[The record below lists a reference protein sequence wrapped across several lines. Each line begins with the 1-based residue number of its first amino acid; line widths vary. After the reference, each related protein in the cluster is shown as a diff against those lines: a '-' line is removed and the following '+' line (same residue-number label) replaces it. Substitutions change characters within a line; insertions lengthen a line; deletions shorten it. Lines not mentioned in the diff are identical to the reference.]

1 MRTWQVFCR
10 RFSWN
15 NRLRKPPLA
24 SPDATLNAPARPSAR
39 GGALHGECRPGLAA
53 IHRQQIPIRLIRG
66 TSAQAAGLE
75 SLSVVNPIP
84 PSEGSFAPTIVDL
97 LRQRAAYRPH
107 DRAFTFLVDGEN
119 EELNITYAELDR
131 KARAVGGWLTQQGMA
146 GKRVL
151 LLYPSG
157 LDFIAAFMGCLYGG
171 AIAVPAYPPR
181 KNRSVER
188 IEAIAADADASVA
201 LTTRD
206 VLDRFD
212 ALKASAPSLE
222 HLIWKVDSELE
233 PTWSERWD
241 RPDIDGE
248 TLAFLQYTSGS
259 TGTPKGVMLSHENL
273 LHNSLRIMQ
282 AFEITRSQSGVFWLP
297 SFHDMG
303 LIGGILVPLYGGKF
317 NVLMSPVAFLQ
328 KPLRWLQA
336 IAKYRA
342 TISGGPNFAY
352 ELCVRKTTPEQRAAL
367 DLSSWSLAF
376 NGAEPV
382 RAETMA
388 AFAEAFA
395 VSGFRREAF
404 YPCYGLAESTL
415 MVTGGMKFEQPVVR
429 NFDSLSVE
437 TGTIQVRPED
447 DTAARRLVGSGREL
461 DGQDVLI
468 VDPQSCE
475 PLPPGRVGE
484 IWVSGPSVAQG
495 YWNRSEE
502 TAATFGAMLS
512 LPAADSPGRMG
523 RWRPNPGPYMRTGD
537 LGFFD
542 NGELF
547 VTGRLKDL
555 IIIRGRNHYPQDLEH
570 AVEESSGLVRPG
582 SVAAFAVEIDD
593 RERVVIVAE
602 LERGKRDSAD
612 VQTAF
617 EMIRKRL
624 ATEHEVAAEAIVLV
638 RPNSIPKTSSGKI
651 QRHAC
656 RRQFL
661 DESLAVIEQ
670 HIGWLAASPEAADK
684 PTPEA
689 PRLARQ
695 RPIGDT
701 VVGHRPD
708 RELPAEVVQTV
719 FDHVRRIAKDRA
731 GSLTLDTNIVELGLD
746 SLERMEIVASLEETF
761 GARFPEQVLPTIETC
776 REVTEAILDHM
787 PMEGHKQA
795 KAARVVA
802 EITPDAY
809 KIEEFPEVRALE
821 QNFAMVRDAGLEN
834 PYFSIHE
841 GKTTDRTMIG
851 GRELISW
858 ASYNYL
864 GMSGDPSVTEAAKA
878 ALDRYGTSVSA
889 SRLVSGEKTIHQ
901 ELEREFAAFIGAED
915 AVTLVGGH
923 ATNETVIGHVVG
935 PGDLVLHDAFA
946 HNSLLQGAVLSGARR
961 RPFPHNDFEAAEG
974 MLAQLRSQYRRVL
987 VVVEGIYSMDG
998 DYADVPKFIGLAKR
1012 HKSLLMVDEAH
1023 SLGVMGETGRGI
1035 GEHYGVDPA
1044 DVDIW
1049 MATLSKAFGSCGG
1062 LIAGSSALIRW
1073 LKYTVPGFVYSIG
1086 LPPPAAGA
1094 ALGAL
1099 RLLKQEPERVA
1110 ALQANAKLFLQLA
1123 GEAGLNTGNSGGSG
1137 VVPVILGNSINSLKL
1152 SRALFE
1158 RGINVQP
1165 ILYPAVEEQAAR
1177 LRFFITAKHTPDQ
1190 IRRTVTALREE
1201 LAKID
1206 PVYAAHLRER
1216 NLPVSVA

>member
-1 MRTWQVFCR
+1 V
-10 RFSWN
+10 
-15 NRLRKPPLA
+15 
-24 SPDATLNAPARPSAR
+24 
-39 GGALHGECRPGLAA
+39 
-53 IHRQQIPIRLIRG
+53 IP
-66 TSAQAAGLE
+66 
-75 SLSVVNPIP
+75 NPTT
-84 PSEGSFAPTIVDL
+84 EASFAPTLVDL

-107 DRAFTFLVDGEN
+107 DRAFTFLVDGEH

-131 KARAVGGWLTQQGMA
+131 KARAVGAWLMDRGMT
-146 GKRVL
+146 GKRAL

-157 LDFIAAFMGCLYGG
+157 LDFITAFMGCLYGG

-188 IEAIAADADASVA
+188 IEAIAADADAAVA

-206 VLDRFD
+206 VLDRFEN
-212 ALKASAPSLE
+212 LGTTAPSLE
-222 HLIWKVDSELE
+222 HLTWQVDSELDL
-233 PTWSERWD
+233 TWGDRWD
-241 RPDIDGE
+241 RPDIDGD

-336 IAKYRA
+336 ISRYRA

-382 RAETMA
+382 RAETID
-388 AFAEAFA
+388 AFCEAFA

-415 MVTGGMKFEQPVVR
+415 MVTGGMKFEPPVIR
-429 NFDSLSVE
+429 SFDAVSIE
-437 TGTIQVRPED
+437 TGTVAPGRQDVA
-447 DTAARRLVGSGREL
+447 TARRLVGSGREL

-468 VDPQSCE
+468 VDPQTHE

-495 YWNRSEE
+495 YWNRPEATQE
-502 TAATFGAMLS
+502 TFGAMLAEPDPHA
-512 LPAADSPGRMG
+512 PAQVVA

-555 IIIRGRNHYPQDLEH
+555 IIVRGRNHYPQDLEYS
-570 AVEESSGLVRPG
+570 VEEASPLVRAG
-582 SVAAFAVEIDD
+582 SLAAFAVDHD
-593 RERVVIVAE
+593 GRERVVIVAE
-602 LERGKRDSAD
+602 LERGRHDRAEILAAMD
-612 VQTAF
+612 A
-617 EMIRKRL
+617 IRSRL
-624 ATEHEVAAEAIVLV
+624 AREHEVAVEAIVFV
-638 RPNSIPKTSSGKI
+638 RPNSVPKTSSGKI

-661 DESLAVIEQ
+661 DNTLEVVEQ
-670 HIGWLAASPEAADK
+670 HVSWLEPVAPPAPNPAL
-684 PTPEA
+684 

-695 RPIGDT
+695 RPLGEST
-701 VVGHRPD
+701 RAHRPD
-708 RELPAEVVQTV
+708 RELPQEIVQTV
-719 FDHVRRIAKDRA
+719 FEHVRRIAKERA
-731 GSLTLDTNIVELGLD
+731 GNLTLDTNIVELGLD
-746 SLERMEIVASLEETF
+746 SLERMEIVASLEEAF
-761 GARFPEQVLPTIETC
+761 GARFPEQVLPLIETC
-776 REVTEAILDHM
+776 REVTEAIIDHM
-787 PMEGHKQA
+787 PAESREKVQA
-795 KAARVVA
+795 TRTAV
-802 EITPDAY
+802 EIPRDAW

-821 QNFAMVRDAGLEN
+821 QNFAMVREAGLEN
-834 PYFSIHE
+834 PYFSVHE
-841 GKTTDRTMIG
+841 GLTSDRTTIA

-864 GMSGDPSVTEAAKA
+864 GMSGDPAVTAASKGA
-878 ALDRYGTSVSA
+878 IDRFGTSVSA
-889 SRLVSGEKTIHQ
+889 SRLVSGEKTIHG
-901 ELEREFAAFIGAED
+901 ELERAIANLVGAED
-915 AVTLVGGH
+915 AVTFVGGH

-946 HNSLLQGAVLSGARR
+946 HNSLLQGAILSGARR
-961 RPFPHNDFEAAEG
+961 RPFPHNDFAAAEAI
-974 MLAQLRSQYRRVL
+974 LAQVRGQYRRVL
-987 VVVEGIYSMDG
+987 VVIEGIYSMDG
-998 DYADVPKFIGLAKR
+998 DYADLPRFVGVAKR
-1012 HKSLLMVDEAH
+1012 HKALLMVDEAH
-1023 SLGVMGETGRGI
+1023 SIGVMGATGRGA
-1035 GEHYGVDPA
+1035 GEHFGVAPT
-1044 DVDIW
+1044 DVDLW
-1049 MATLSKAFGSCGG
+1049 MGTLSKAFGSCGG
-1062 LIAGSSALIRW
+1062 YIAGSAALVRW

-1086 LPPPAAGA
+1086 LPPAAAGA
-1094 ALGAL
+1094 ALGAIQLLQREPQRVSQL
-1099 RLLKQEPERVA
+1099 RE
-1110 ALQANAKLFLQLA
+1110 NARLFLQLA
-1123 GEAGLNTGNSGGSG
+1123 KEAGLDTGSSGGTAI
-1137 VVPVILGNSINSLKL
+1137 VPVIIGNSMNALRL
-1152 SRALFE
+1152 SRALFT

-1165 ILYPAVEEQAAR
+1165 ILYPAVEEKAAR
-1177 LRFFITAKHTPDQ
+1177 LRFFITSRHTPDQ
-1190 IRRTVTALREE
+1190 IRRTIQAMQEE

-1206 PVYAAHLRER
+1206 PGYARRAG
-1216 NLPVSVA
+1216 

>member
-1 MRTWQVFCR
+1 MIP
-10 RFSWN
+10 N
-15 NRLRKPPLA
+15 PA
-24 SPDATLNAPARPSAR
+24 SEA
-39 GGALHGECRPGLAA
+39 
-53 IHRQQIPIRLIRG
+53 
-66 TSAQAAGLE
+66 
-75 SLSVVNPIP
+75 
-84 PSEGSFAPTIVDL
+84 SFAPTIVDL

-131 KARAVGGWLTQQGMA
+131 KARTVGGWLMDRGMV

-188 IEAIAADADASVA
+188 IEAIAADADAAVA

-212 ALKASAPSLE
+212 GLKAAAPSLE

-233 PTWSERWD
+233 PAWADRWE
-241 RPDIDGE
+241 RPDIDGD

-382 RAETMA
+382 RAETID
-388 AFAEAFA
+388 AFCEAFA

-415 MVTGGMKFEQPVVR
+415 MVTGGMKFEPPVLR
-429 NFDSLSVE
+429 AFDAASID
-437 TGTIQVRPED
+437 TGTALSRPA
-447 DTAARRLVGSGREL
+447 TAAGARRLVGSGREL

-468 VDPQSCE
+468 VDPQTCE
-475 PLPPGRVGE
+475 ALPPGRVGE

-495 YWNRSEE
+495 YWNRPEDS
-502 TAATFGAMLS
+502 TATFGAMLS
-512 LPAADSPGRMG
+512 QPEPAVPGQQVSK
-523 RWRPNPGPYMRTGD
+523 WRPNPGPYLRTGD

-555 IIIRGRNHYPQDLEH
+555 IIIRGRNHYPQDIEH
-570 AVEESSGLVRPG
+570 AVELASPLVRAG
-582 SVAAFAVEIDD
+582 SVAAFAVDVEG
-593 RERVVIVAE
+593 RERVVVTAE
-602 LERGKRDSAD
+602 LERGRREPAEIAA
-612 VQTAF
+612 AF
-617 EMIRKRL
+617 EVIRSRL
-624 ATEHEVAAEAIVLV
+624 ALDHEVAVEAIVLV

-656 RRQFL
+656 KRQFL
-661 DESLAVIEQ
+661 DGTLEVVEQ
-670 HIGWLAASPEAADK
+670 HVGWLAAAA
-684 PTPEA
+684 PAAAAAAA

-695 RPIGDT
+695 RP
-701 VVGHRPD
+701 VGETSRAHRPD
-708 RELPAEVVQTV
+708 RELPQEIVQTV
-719 FDHVRRIAKDRA
+719 FEHVRQIAKERA
-731 GSLTLDTNIVELGLD
+731 GSLSLDTNIVELGLD
-746 SLERMEIVASLEETF
+746 SLERMEIVASLEEAF
-761 GARFPEQVLPTIETC
+761 GGRFPEQVLPQIETC
-776 REVTEAILDHM
+776 REVTEAIIDHM
-787 PMEGHKQA
+787 PLEGRTKVQA
-795 KAARVVA
+795 TAAAA
-802 EITPDAY
+802 EIPVDAY
-809 KIEEFPEVRALE
+809 RIAEFPEVRALE

-834 PYFSIHE
+834 PYFSVHE
-841 GKTTDRTMIG
+841 GLTNDRTRIG
-851 GRELISW
+851 GREMVSW
-858 ASYNYL
+858 ATYNYL
-864 GMSGDPSVTEAAKA
+864 GMSGEPEVAAAAKA
-878 ALDRYGTSVSA
+878 AIDQFGTSVSA

-901 ELEREFAAFIGAED
+901 ELEREIARFVGAED
-915 AVTLVGGH
+915 AITFVGGH

-935 PGDLVLHDAFA
+935 PGDLVLHDALA

-961 RPFPHNDFEAAEG
+961 RPFPHNDFRAADDL
-974 MLAQLRSQYRRVL
+974 LAQMRGQYRRVL
-987 VVVEGIYSMDG
+987 IVIEGIYSMDG
-998 DYADVPKFIGLAKR
+998 DFADLPKFVELAKR
-1012 HKSLLMVDEAH
+1012 HKALLMVDEAH
-1023 SLGVMGETGRGI
+1023 SIGVMGRRGRGI
-1035 GEHYGVDPA
+1035 GEHFGVNPA
-1044 DVDIW
+1044 DVDLW
-1049 MATLSKAFGSCGG
+1049 MGTLSKALGSCGG
-1062 LIAGSSALIRW
+1062 YIAGSRSLVRW
-1073 LKYTVPGFVYSIG
+1073 LKYTVPGFVYSVG
-1086 LPPPAAGA
+1086 LPPAAAGA
-1094 ALGAL
+1094 SLGAL
-1099 RLLKQEPERVA
+1099 RLLEREPQRVEQ
-1110 ALQANAKLFLQLA
+1110 LHANARLFLQLA
-1123 GEAGLNTGNSGGSG
+1123 RDAGLDTGPSGGSAI
-1137 VVPVILGNSINSLKL
+1137 VPIILGNSINSLRL
-1152 SRALFE
+1152 SRALFA

-1165 ILYPAVEEQAAR
+1165 ILYPAVEERAAR
-1177 LRFFITAKHTPDQ
+1177 LRFFITSRHTPDQ
-1190 IRRTVTALREE
+1190 IRKTVAAMQDE

-1206 PVYAAHLRER
+1206 PGYARRSA
-1216 NLPVSVA
+1216 

>member
-1 MRTWQVFCR
+1 M
-10 RFSWN
+10 
-15 NRLRKPPLA
+15 
-24 SPDATLNAPARPSAR
+24 
-39 GGALHGECRPGLAA
+39 
-53 IHRQQIPIRLIRG
+53 IP
-66 TSAQAAGLE
+66 
-75 SLSVVNPIP
+75 NPTT
-84 PSEGSFAPTIVDL
+84 EASFAPTLVDL

-107 DRAFTFLVDGEN
+107 DRAFTFLVDGEH

-131 KARAVGGWLTQQGMA
+131 KARAVGAWLMDRGMT
-146 GKRVL
+146 GKRAL

-188 IEAIAADADASVA
+188 IEAIAADAAASVA

-206 VLDRFD
+206 VLDRFEN
-212 ALKASAPSLE
+212 LGTTAPSLE
-222 HLIWKVDSELE
+222 HLTWQVDAELDL
-233 PTWSERWD
+233 TWGDRWE
-241 RPDIDGE
+241 RPDIDGD

-336 IAKYRA
+336 ISRYRA

-382 RAETMA
+382 RAETID
-388 AFAEAFA
+388 AFCDAFA

-415 MVTGGMKFEQPVVR
+415 MVTGGMKFEPPVIR
-429 NFDSLSVE
+429 SFDAVSIE
-437 TGTIQVRPED
+437 TGTVAPIRQD
-447 DTAARRLVGSGREL
+447 AANARRLVGSGREL

-468 VDPQSCE
+468 VDPQTHE
-475 PLPPGRVGE
+475 PLQPGRVGE

-495 YWNRSEE
+495 YWNRAEATQE
-502 TAATFGAMLS
+502 TFGAMLAEPDPHA
-512 LPAADSPGRMG
+512 PAQVVA

-555 IIIRGRNHYPQDLEH
+555 IIVRGRNHYPQDLEYS
-570 AVEESSGLVRPG
+570 VEEASPLVRAG
-582 SVAAFAVEIDD
+582 SLAAFAVDHD
-593 RERVVIVAE
+593 GRERVVIVAE
-602 LERGKRDSAD
+602 LERGRRDRAEILAAMD
-612 VQTAF
+612 A
-617 EMIRKRL
+617 IRSRL
-624 ATEHEVAAEAIVLV
+624 AREHEVAAEAIVFV
-638 RPNSIPKTSSGKI
+638 RPNSVPKTSSGKI

-661 DESLAVIEQ
+661 DHTLEVVEQ
-670 HIGWLAASPEAADK
+670 HVSWLEPAPPAAPSPAL
-684 PTPEA
+684 

-695 RPIGDT
+695 RPLGEST
-701 VVGHRPD
+701 RAHRPD
-708 RELPAEVVQTV
+708 RELPQEIVQTV
-719 FDHVRRIAKDRA
+719 FEHVRRIAKERA
-731 GSLTLDTNIVELGLD
+731 GNLTLDTNIVELGLD
-746 SLERMEIVASLEETF
+746 SLERMEIVASLEEAF
-761 GARFPEQVLPTIETC
+761 GARFPEQVLPLIETC
-776 REVTEAILDHM
+776 REVTEAIIDHM
-787 PMEGHKQA
+787 PVESREKVQ
-795 KAARVVA
+795 AARPA
-802 EITPDAY
+802 MEIPRDAW

-834 PYFSIHE
+834 PYFSVHE
-841 GKTTDRTMIG
+841 GLTSDRTTIA

-864 GMSGDPSVTEAAKA
+864 GMSGDPAVTAAAKGA
-878 ALDRYGTSVSA
+878 IDRFGTSVSA
-889 SRLVSGEKTIHQ
+889 SRLVSGEKTIHG
-901 ELEREFAAFIGAED
+901 ELERAIAGLVGADD
-915 AVTLVGGH
+915 AVTFVGGH

-946 HNSLLQGAVLSGARR
+946 HNSLLQGAILSGARR
-961 RPFPHNDFEAAEG
+961 RPFPHNDFAAAEAI
-974 MLAQLRSQYRRVL
+974 LAQVRGQYRRVL
-987 VVVEGIYSMDG
+987 IVIEGIYSMDG
-998 DYADVPKFIGLAKR
+998 DYAEVPRFVDLAKR
-1012 HKSLLMVDEAH
+1012 HKALLMVDEAH
-1023 SLGVMGETGRGI
+1023 SIGVMGATGRGA
-1035 GEHYGVDPA
+1035 GEHFGVAPT
-1044 DVDIW
+1044 DVDLW
-1049 MATLSKAFGSCGG
+1049 MGTLSKAFGSCGG
-1062 LIAGSSALIRW
+1062 YIAGSAALVRW

-1086 LPPPAAGA
+1086 LPPAAAGA
-1094 ALGAL
+1094 ALGAIQLLQREPQRVSQL
-1099 RLLKQEPERVA
+1099 RE
-1110 ALQANAKLFLQLA
+1110 NARLFLHLA
-1123 GEAGLNTGNSGGSG
+1123 KEAGLDTGTSGGTAI
-1137 VVPVILGNSINSLKL
+1137 VPVIIGNSMNALRL
-1152 SRALFE
+1152 SRALFA

-1165 ILYPAVEEQAAR
+1165 ILYPAVEEKAAR
-1177 LRFFITAKHTPDQ
+1177 LRFFITSRHTPDQ
-1190 IRRTVTALREE
+1190 IRRTIAAMQEE

-1206 PVYAAHLRER
+1206 PGYARRAG
-1216 NLPVSVA
+1216 

>member
-1 MRTWQVFCR
+1 VET
-10 RFSWN
+10 
-15 NRLRKPPLA
+15 LRA
-24 SPDATLNAPARPSAR
+24 
-39 GGALHGECRPGLAA
+39 
-53 IHRQQIPIRLIRG
+53 
-66 TSAQAAGLE
+66 
-75 SLSVVNPIP
+75 VNPNP
-84 PSEGSFAPTIVDL
+84 TTEASFAPTIVDL

-119 EELNITYAELDR
+119 EELSITYGELDR
-131 KARAVGGWLTQQGMA
+131 KARAVGGWLLDRGMV

-157 LDFIAAFMGCLYGG
+157 LDFIAAFLGCLYGG

-188 IEAIAADADASVA
+188 IEAIASDATASVA

-206 VLDRFD
+206 VLDRFE

-222 HLIWKVDSELE
+222 NLTWGVDSELD
-233 PTWSERWD
+233 PDWADRWER
-241 RPDIDGE
+241 PEIDGE

-336 IAKYRA
+336 ISKYRA

-382 RAETMA
+382 RAETID
-388 AFAEAFA
+388 AFAQAFA

-415 MVTGGMKFEQPVVR
+415 MVTGGMKYEPPVIR
-429 NFDSLSVE
+429 SFDAVSID
-437 TGTIQVRPED
+437 TGAAAARSPED
-447 DTAARRLVGSGREL
+447 PAARRMVGSGREL
-461 DGQDVLI
+461 DGQDVMI
-468 VDPQSCE
+468 VDPQTCE
-475 PLPPGRVGE
+475 PLPPGRIGE

-502 TAATFGAMLS
+502 TEATFNALLS
-512 LPAADSPGRMG
+512 LPDAGRQG
-523 RWRPNPGPYMRTGD
+523 VAKWQPNPGPYMRTGD

-555 IIIRGRNHYPQDLEH
+555 IIIRGRNHYPQDIEH
-570 AVEESSGLVRPG
+570 AVEEASSLVRPG
-582 SVAAFAVEIDD
+582 SIAAFAVDVED
-593 RERVVIVAE
+593 RERVVVVAE
-602 LERGKRDSAD
+602 LERGRRDPAEIAA
-612 VQTAF
+612 AF
-617 EMIRKRL
+617 EAIRKRL
-624 ATEHEVAAEAIVLV
+624 AVEHELSAEAIVLV
-638 RPNSIPKTSSGKI
+638 RPNSVPKTSSGKI

-656 RRQFL
+656 KRQFL
-661 DESLAVIEQ
+661 EGSLEVVEQ
-670 HIGWLAASPEAADK
+670 HVAWIAAAA
-684 PTPEA
+684 PATAGGET
-689 PRLARQ
+689 PRLARH
-695 RPIGDT
+695 RPLGESARA
-701 VVGHRPD
+701 HRPD
-708 RELPAEVVQTV
+708 RELPQEIVQTV
-719 FDHVRRIAKDRA
+719 FDHVRRIAKERA
-731 GSLTLDTNIVELGLD
+731 GSLSLDTNIVELGLD
-746 SLERMEIVASLEETF
+746 SLERMEIVAGLEEAF

-776 REVTEAILDHM
+776 REVTEAIIDHM
-787 PMEGHKQA
+787 PQA
-795 KAARVVA
+795 DARQAQAARAVA

-809 KIEEFPEVRALE
+809 TIAEFPEVRALE

-841 GKTTDRTMIG
+841 GLTNATTTIG

-864 GMSGDPSVTEAAKA
+864 GMSGDAVVVAAAKA
-878 ALDRYGTSVSA
+878 AIDRFGTSVSA
-889 SRLVSGEKTIHQ
+889 SRLVSGEKTIHGD
-901 ELEREFAAFIGAED
+901 LERAIAGLVGTED
-915 AVTLVGGH
+915 AITFVGGH

-946 HNSLLQGAVLSGARR
+946 HNSLLQGAILSGARR
-961 RPFPHNDFEAAEG
+961 RPFPHNDFTAAEKI
-974 MLAQLRSQYRRVL
+974 LADLRSQYRRVL
-987 VVVEGIYSMDG
+987 VVIEGIYSMDG
-998 DYADVPKFIGLAKR
+998 DYADLPQFIGLAKR
-1012 HKSLLMVDEAH
+1012 HKALLMVDEAH
-1023 SLGVMGETGRGI
+1023 SIGVMGQRGRGI
-1035 GEHYGVDPA
+1035 GEHFGTDPA
-1044 DVDIW
+1044 DVDLW
-1049 MATLSKAFGSCGG
+1049 MGTLSKAFGSCGG
-1062 LIAGSSALIRW
+1062 YIAGSTTLIRW

-1086 LPPPAAGA
+1086 LPPAAAGA
-1094 ALGAL
+1094 ALGAID
-1099 RLLKQEPERVA
+1099 LLHREPERVA
-1110 ALQANAKLFLQLA
+1110 RLQENARLFLELA
-1123 GEAGLNTGNSGGSG
+1123 AEAGLNTGASGGSG
-1137 VVPVILGNSINSLKL
+1137 VVPVILGHSINALKL
-1152 SRALFE
+1152 SRSLFH

-1177 LRFFITAKHTPDQ
+1177 LRFFITASHTPDQ
-1190 IRRTVTALREE
+1190 IHRTVQAMREE
-1201 LAKID
+1201 LAAID
-1206 PVYAAHLRER
+1206 PVYAGRLQDHK
-1216 NLPVSVA
+1216 LPVSVA

>member
-1 MRTWQVFCR
+1 MIP
-10 RFSWN
+10 N
-15 NRLRKPPLA
+15 PA
-24 SPDATLNAPARPSAR
+24 SEA
-39 GGALHGECRPGLAA
+39 
-53 IHRQQIPIRLIRG
+53 
-66 TSAQAAGLE
+66 
-75 SLSVVNPIP
+75 
-84 PSEGSFAPTIVDL
+84 SFAPTIVDL

-131 KARAVGGWLTQQGMA
+131 KARAVGGWLMDRGMM

-188 IEAIAADADASVA
+188 IEAIAGDADAAVA

-212 ALKASAPSLE
+212 GLKASAPSLE

-233 PTWSERWD
+233 PAWADRWE
-241 RPDIDGE
+241 RPDIDGD

-382 RAETMA
+382 RAETID
-388 AFAEAFA
+388 AFCEAFA

-415 MVTGGMKFEQPVVR
+415 MVTGGMKFEPPVIR
-429 NFDSLSVE
+429 AFDAASID
-437 TGTIQVRPED
+437 TGTALSRPA
-447 DTAARRLVGSGREL
+447 TAAGARRLVGSGREL

-468 VDPQSCE
+468 VDPQTCE
-475 PLPPGRVGE
+475 ALPPGRVGE

-495 YWNRSEE
+495 YWNRPEDSQ
-502 TAATFGAMLS
+502 ATFGAMLCQPE
-512 LPAADSPGRMG
+512 PAVSGQVVSK
-523 RWRPNPGPYMRTGD
+523 WRPNPGPYMRTGD

-555 IIIRGRNHYPQDLEH
+555 IIIRGRNHYPQDIEH
-570 AVEESSGLVRPG
+570 AVEQASPLVRAG
-582 SVAAFAVEIDD
+582 SVAAFAVDVD
-593 RERVVIVAE
+593 GRERVVVTAE
-602 LERGKRDSAD
+602 LERGRREPAEIAE
-612 VQTAF
+612 AF
-617 EMIRKRL
+617 DAIRSRL
-624 ATEHEVAAEAIVLV
+624 ALDHEVAVEGIVLV

-656 RRQFL
+656 KRQFL
-661 DESLAVIEQ
+661 DGSLEVVEQ
-670 HIGWLAASPEAADK
+670 HIGWLAAAA
-684 PTPEA
+684 PPAGSTT

-695 RPIGDT
+695 RP
-701 VVGHRPD
+701 VGEASRAHRPD
-708 RELPAEVVQTV
+708 RELPQEIVQTV
-719 FDHVRRIAKDRA
+719 FDHVRRIAKERA
-731 GSLTLDTNIVELGLD
+731 GDLTLDTNIVELGLD
-746 SLERMEIVASLEETF
+746 SLERMEIVASLEEAF
-761 GARFPEQVLPTIETC
+761 GGRFPEQVLPQIETC
-776 REVTEAILDHM
+776 REVTEAIIDHM
-787 PMEGHKQA
+787 PLEGRVKVQA
-795 KAARVVA
+795 AASSS
-802 EITPDAY
+802 EIPADAY
-809 KIEEFPEVRALE
+809 RIAEFPEVRALE

-834 PYFSIHE
+834 PYFSVHE
-841 GKTTDRTMIG
+841 GLTNDRTRIG
-851 GRELISW
+851 GREMVSW
-858 ASYNYL
+858 ATYNYL
-864 GMSGDPSVTEAAKA
+864 GMSGEPDVATAAKA
-878 ALDRYGTSVSA
+878 AIDQFGTSVSA

-901 ELEREFAAFIGAED
+901 ELEREIARFVGAED
-915 AVTLVGGH
+915 AITFVGGH

-935 PGDLVLHDAFA
+935 PGDLVLHDALA

-961 RPFPHNDFEAAEG
+961 RPFPHNDFKAADDLLSQMRG
-974 MLAQLRSQYRRVL
+974 QYRRVL
-987 VVVEGIYSMDG
+987 IVIEGIYSMDG
-998 DYADVPKFIGLAKR
+998 DFADLPKFVELAKR
-1012 HKSLLMVDEAH
+1012 HKALLMVDEAH
-1023 SLGVMGETGRGI
+1023 SIGVMGRRGRGI
-1035 GEHYGVDPA
+1035 GEHFGVNPA
-1044 DVDIW
+1044 DVDLW
-1049 MATLSKAFGSCGG
+1049 MGTLSKALGSCGG
-1062 LIAGSSALIRW
+1062 YIAGSKSLVRW
-1073 LKYTVPGFVYSIG
+1073 LKYTVPGFVYSVG
-1086 LPPPAAGA
+1086 LPPAAAGA

-1099 RLLKQEPERVA
+1099 RLLDREPDRVEK
-1110 ALQANAKLFLQLA
+1110 LHANARLFLQLA
-1123 GEAGLNTGNSGGSG
+1123 REAGLDTGPSGGSAI
-1137 VVPVILGNSINSLKL
+1137 VPIILGNSINSLRL
-1152 SRALFE
+1152 SRALFA

-1165 ILYPAVEEQAAR
+1165 ILYPAVEERAAR
-1177 LRFFITAKHTPDQ
+1177 LRFFITSRHTPDQ
-1190 IRRTVTALREE
+1190 IRRTVSAMQDE

-1206 PVYAAHLRER
+1206 PGYARRSA
-1216 NLPVSVA
+1216 

>member
-1 MRTWQVFCR
+1 MIP
-10 RFSWN
+10 N
-15 NRLRKPPLA
+15 PA
-24 SPDATLNAPARPSAR
+24 SEA
-39 GGALHGECRPGLAA
+39 
-53 IHRQQIPIRLIRG
+53 
-66 TSAQAAGLE
+66 
-75 SLSVVNPIP
+75 
-84 PSEGSFAPTIVDL
+84 SFAPTIVDL

-131 KARAVGGWLTQQGMA
+131 KARTVGGWLMDRGMV

-188 IEAIAADADASVA
+188 IEAIAADADAAVA

-212 ALKASAPSLE
+212 GLKAAAPSLE

-233 PTWSERWD
+233 PAWADRWE
-241 RPDIDGE
+241 RPDIDGD

-382 RAETMA
+382 RAETID
-388 AFAEAFA
+388 AFCEAFA

-415 MVTGGMKFEQPVVR
+415 MVTGGMKFEPPVLR
-429 NFDSLSVE
+429 AFDAASID
-437 TGTIQVRPED
+437 TGTALARPA
-447 DTAARRLVGSGREL
+447 TAAGARRLVGSGREL

-468 VDPQSCE
+468 VDPQTCE
-475 PLPPGRVGE
+475 ALPPGRVGE

-495 YWNRSEE
+495 YWNRPEDS
-502 TAATFGAMLS
+502 TATFGAMLS
-512 LPAADSPGRMG
+512 QPEPAVSGQQVSK
-523 RWRPNPGPYMRTGD
+523 WRPNPGPYLRTGD

-555 IIIRGRNHYPQDLEH
+555 IIIRGRNHYPQDIEH
-570 AVEESSGLVRPG
+570 AVELASPLVRAG
-582 SVAAFAVEIDD
+582 SVAAFAVDVEG
-593 RERVVIVAE
+593 RERVVVTAE
-602 LERGKRDSAD
+602 LERGRREPAEIAA
-612 VQTAF
+612 AF
-617 EMIRKRL
+617 EAIRSRL
-624 ATEHEVAAEAIVLV
+624 ALDHEVAVEAIVLV

-656 RRQFL
+656 KRQFL
-661 DESLAVIEQ
+661 DGTLEVVEQ
-670 HIGWLAASPEAADK
+670 HVGWLAAVAPAAAAA
-684 PTPEA
+684 TA

-695 RPIGDT
+695 RP
-701 VVGHRPD
+701 VGETSRAHRPD
-708 RELPAEVVQTV
+708 RELPQEIVQTV
-719 FDHVRRIAKDRA
+719 FEHVRQIAKERA
-731 GSLTLDTNIVELGLD
+731 GNLTLDTNIVELGLD
-746 SLERMEIVASLEETF
+746 SLERMEIVASLEEAF
-761 GARFPEQVLPTIETC
+761 GGRFPEQVLPQIETC
-776 REVTEAILDHM
+776 REVTEAIIDHM
-787 PMEGHKQA
+787 PLEGRTKVQA
-795 KAARVVA
+795 TAAAV
-802 EITPDAY
+802 EIPVDAY
-809 KIEEFPEVRALE
+809 RIAEFPEVRALE

-834 PYFSIHE
+834 PYFSVHE
-841 GKTTDRTMIG
+841 GLTNDRTRIG
-851 GRELISW
+851 GREMVSW
-858 ASYNYL
+858 ATYNYL
-864 GMSGDPSVTEAAKA
+864 GMSGEPEVAAAAKA
-878 ALDRYGTSVSA
+878 AIDQFGTSVSA

-901 ELEREFAAFIGAED
+901 ELEREIARVVGAED
-915 AVTLVGGH
+915 AITFVGGH

-935 PGDLVLHDAFA
+935 PGDLVLHDALA

-961 RPFPHNDFEAAEG
+961 RPFPHNDFRAADDL
-974 MLAQLRSQYRRVL
+974 LAQMRGQYRRVL
-987 VVVEGIYSMDG
+987 IVIEGIYSMDG
-998 DYADVPKFIGLAKR
+998 DFADLPKFVELAKR
-1012 HKSLLMVDEAH
+1012 HKALLMVDEAH
-1023 SLGVMGETGRGI
+1023 SIGVMGRRGRGI
-1035 GEHYGVDPA
+1035 GEHFGVNPA
-1044 DVDIW
+1044 DVDLW
-1049 MATLSKAFGSCGG
+1049 MGTLSKALGSCGG
-1062 LIAGSSALIRW
+1062 YIAGSKSLVRW
-1073 LKYTVPGFVYSIG
+1073 LKYTVPGFVYSVG
-1086 LPPPAAGA
+1086 LPPAAAGA
-1094 ALGAL
+1094 SLGAL
-1099 RLLKQEPERVA
+1099 RLLEREPQRVEQ
-1110 ALQANAKLFLQLA
+1110 LHANARLFLQLA
-1123 GEAGLNTGNSGGSG
+1123 REAGLDTGPSGGSAI
-1137 VVPVILGNSINSLKL
+1137 VPIILGNSINSLRL
-1152 SRALFE
+1152 SRALFA

-1165 ILYPAVEEQAAR
+1165 ILYPAVEERAAR
-1177 LRFFITAKHTPDQ
+1177 LRFFITSRHTPDQ
-1190 IRRTVTALREE
+1190 IRKTVAAMQDE

-1206 PVYAAHLRER
+1206 PGYARRSA
-1216 NLPVSVA
+1216 

>member
-1 MRTWQVFCR
+1 MGRIW
-10 RFSWN
+10 
-15 NRLRKPPLA
+15 
-24 SPDATLNAPARPSAR
+24 
-39 GGALHGECRPGLAA
+39 CRPAEPAEFPDGPL
-53 IHRQQIPIRLIRG
+53 PYG
-66 TSAQAAGLE
+66 
-75 SLSVVNPIP
+75 SVLVNPV
-84 PSEGSFAPTIVDL
+84 PSTEASIAPTIVDL

-107 DRAFTFLVDGEN
+107 DRAFTFLVDGET

-131 KARAVGGWLTQQGMA
+131 KARAVGAWLASQGMA

-188 IEAIAADADASVA
+188 IEAIAADADAAVA

-212 ALKASAPSLE
+212 ALRASAPSLE

-233 PTWSERWD
+233 PTWADRWQ

-317 NVLMSPVAFLQ
+317 NVIMSPVAFLQ

-336 IAKYRA
+336 ISRYRA

-382 RAETMA
+382 RAETID
-388 AFAEAFA
+388 AFCEAFA

-415 MVTGGMKFEQPVVR
+415 MVTGGMKFEPPVIR
-429 NFDSLSVE
+429 SFDATSIE
-437 TGTIQVRPED
+437 TGT
-447 DTAARRLVGSGREL
+447 AAIAPDNAASGRRLVGSGREL
-461 DGQDVLI
+461 DGQDVHI
-468 VDPQSCE
+468 VDPQTCE
-475 PLPPGRVGE
+475 SLAPGRIGE

-502 TAATFGAMLS
+502 TTATFAAML
-512 LPAADSPGRMG
+512 AQADTQAGTGSVT
-523 RWRPNPGPYMRTGD
+523 RWRPNSGPYMRTGD

-555 IIIRGRNHYPQDLEH
+555 IIIRGRNHYPQDIEH
-570 AVEESSGLVRPG
+570 AVAEATPLVRAG
-582 SVAAFAVEIDD
+582 SIAAFAVEIEG
-593 RERVVIVAE
+593 RERVVVVAE
-602 LERGKRDSAD
+602 LERGRREPHEIAN
-612 VQTAF
+612 AF
-617 EMIRKRL
+617 EAIRKRL
-624 ATEHEVAAEAIVLV
+624 AMEQEVAVEAIVCV

-656 RRQFL
+656 KRQFL
-661 DESLAVIEQ
+661 DGSLDVVAQ
-670 HIGWLAASPEAADK
+670 HVGWLAAAEPATPAA
-684 PTPEA
+684 EA

-695 RPIGDT
+695 RP
-701 VVGHRPD
+701 VGEASRPHRPD
-708 RELPAEVVQTV
+708 RELPQEVVQTV

-731 GSLTLDTNIVELGLD
+731 GNLTLDTNIVELGLD
-746 SLERMEIVASLEETF
+746 SLERMEIVASLEEAF
-761 GARFPEQVLPTIETC
+761 GARFPEQVLPQIETC
-776 REVTEAILDHM
+776 REVAEAILDHM
-787 PMEGHKQA
+787 PADSRPEI

-802 EITPDAY
+802 EIPPDAY
-809 KIEEFPEVRALE
+809 RIEEFPEVRALE
-821 QNFAMVRDAGLEN
+821 QNFTMVRDAGLDD
-834 PYFSIHE
+834 PYFSVHE
-841 GKTTDRTMIG
+841 GLTNDRTTIG
-851 GRELISW
+851 GREMVSW

-864 GMSGDPSVTEAAKA
+864 GMSGDPQVTAAAKA
-878 ALDRYGTSVSA
+878 AVDKFGTSVSA

-901 ELEREFAAFIGAED
+901 ELEREIAKLVGTDD
-915 AVTLVGGH
+915 AVTFVGGH

-935 PGDLVLHDAFA
+935 PGDLVFHDALA
-946 HNSLLQGAVLSGARR
+946 HNSILQGAILSGARR
-961 RPFPHNDFEAAEG
+961 RPFPHNDFQAAEKL
-974 MLAQLRSQYRRVL
+974 LAQIRSQYRRVL
-987 VVVEGIYSMDG
+987 VVVEAIYSMDG
-998 DYADVPKFIGLAKR
+998 DFSNVPEFIGLAKR
-1012 HKSLLMVDEAH
+1012 HKALLMVDEAH
-1023 SLGVMGETGRGI
+1023 SIGVMGARGRGI
-1035 GEHYGVDPA
+1035 GEHFGVNPA
-1044 DVDIW
+1044 DVDLW
-1049 MATLSKAFGSCGG
+1049 MGTLSKAFGSCGG
-1062 LIAGSSALIRW
+1062 YIAGSKTLIRW

-1086 LPPPAAGA
+1086 LPPAAAGA

-1099 RLLKQEPERVA
+1099 RVLEREPQRVA
-1110 ALQANAKLFLQLA
+1110 QLQTNAQLFLELA
-1123 GEAGLNTGNSGGSG
+1123 AEAGLDTGNSGGSG
-1137 VVPVILGNSINSLKL
+1137 VVPVILGSSINGLRL
-1152 SRALFE
+1152 SRALFA

-1165 ILYPAVEEQAAR
+1165 ILYPAVEEKAAR
-1177 LRFFITAKHTPDQ
+1177 LRFFITSQHTADQ
-1190 IRRTVTALREE
+1190 IRRTVAAVAEE

-1206 PVYAAHLRER
+1206 PCYAEGPGR
-1216 NLPVSVA
+1216 NRKPVSVA

>member
-1 MRTWQVFCR
+1 MIP
-10 RFSWN
+10 N
-15 NRLRKPPLA
+15 PA
-24 SPDATLNAPARPSAR
+24 SEA
-39 GGALHGECRPGLAA
+39 
-53 IHRQQIPIRLIRG
+53 
-66 TSAQAAGLE
+66 
-75 SLSVVNPIP
+75 
-84 PSEGSFAPTIVDL
+84 SFAPTIVDL

-131 KARAVGGWLTQQGMA
+131 KARTVGGWLMDRGMV

-188 IEAIAADADASVA
+188 IEAIAADADAAVA

-212 ALKASAPSLE
+212 GLKAAAPSLE

-233 PTWSERWD
+233 PAWADRWE
-241 RPDIDGE
+241 RPDIDGD

-382 RAETMA
+382 RAETID
-388 AFAEAFA
+388 AFCEAFA

-415 MVTGGMKFEQPVVR
+415 MVTGGMKFEPPVLR
-429 NFDSLSVE
+429 AFDAASID
-437 TGTIQVRPED
+437 TGTALSRPA
-447 DTAARRLVGSGREL
+447 TAAGARRLVGSGREL

-468 VDPQSCE
+468 VDPQTCE
-475 PLPPGRVGE
+475 ALPPGRVGE

-495 YWNRSEE
+495 YWNRPEDS
-502 TAATFGAMLS
+502 TATFGAMLS
-512 LPAADSPGRMG
+512 QPEPAVPGQQVSK
-523 RWRPNPGPYMRTGD
+523 WRPNPGPYLRTGD

-555 IIIRGRNHYPQDLEH
+555 IIIRGRNHYPQDIEH
-570 AVEESSGLVRPG
+570 AVELASPLVRAG
-582 SVAAFAVEIDD
+582 SVAAFAVDVEG
-593 RERVVIVAE
+593 RERVVVTAE
-602 LERGKRDSAD
+602 LERGRREPAEIAA
-612 VQTAF
+612 AF
-617 EMIRKRL
+617 EVIRSRL
-624 ATEHEVAAEAIVLV
+624 ALDHEVAVEAIVLV

-656 RRQFL
+656 KRQFL
-661 DESLAVIEQ
+661 DGTLEVVEQ
-670 HIGWLAASPEAADK
+670 HVGWLAAAA
-684 PTPEA
+684 PAAAAAAA

-695 RPIGDT
+695 RP
-701 VVGHRPD
+701 VGETSRAHRPD
-708 RELPAEVVQTV
+708 RELPQEIVQTV
-719 FDHVRRIAKDRA
+719 FEHVRQIAKERA

-746 SLERMEIVASLEETF
+746 SLERMEIVASLEEAF
-761 GARFPEQVLPTIETC
+761 GGRFPEQVLPQIETC
-776 REVTEAILDHM
+776 REVTEAIIDHM
-787 PMEGHKQA
+787 PLEGRTKVQA
-795 KAARVVA
+795 TAAAV
-802 EITPDAY
+802 EIPVDAY
-809 KIEEFPEVRALE
+809 RIAEFPEVRALE

-834 PYFSIHE
+834 PYFSVHE
-841 GKTTDRTMIG
+841 GLTNDRTRIG
-851 GRELISW
+851 GREMVSW
-858 ASYNYL
+858 ATYNYL
-864 GMSGDPSVTEAAKA
+864 GMSGEPEVAAAAKA
-878 ALDRYGTSVSA
+878 AIDQFGTSVSA

-901 ELEREFAAFIGAED
+901 ELEREIARFVGAED
-915 AVTLVGGH
+915 AITFVGGH

-935 PGDLVLHDAFA
+935 PGDLVLHDALA

-961 RPFPHNDFEAAEG
+961 RPFPHNDFRAADDL
-974 MLAQLRSQYRRVL
+974 LAQMRGQYRRVL
-987 VVVEGIYSMDG
+987 IVIEGIYSMDG
-998 DYADVPKFIGLAKR
+998 DFADLPKFVELAKR
-1012 HKSLLMVDEAH
+1012 HKALLMVDEAH
-1023 SLGVMGETGRGI
+1023 SIGVMGRRGRGI
-1035 GEHYGVDPA
+1035 GEHFGVNPA
-1044 DVDIW
+1044 DVDLW
-1049 MATLSKAFGSCGG
+1049 MGTLSKALGSCGG
-1062 LIAGSSALIRW
+1062 YIAGSRSLVRW
-1073 LKYTVPGFVYSIG
+1073 LKYTVPGFVYSVG
-1086 LPPPAAGA
+1086 LPPAAAGA
-1094 ALGAL
+1094 SLGAL
-1099 RLLKQEPERVA
+1099 RLLEREPQRVEQ
-1110 ALQANAKLFLQLA
+1110 LHANARLFLQLA
-1123 GEAGLNTGNSGGSG
+1123 RDAGLDTGPSGGSAI
-1137 VVPVILGNSINSLKL
+1137 VPIILGNSINSLRL
-1152 SRALFE
+1152 SRALFA

-1165 ILYPAVEEQAAR
+1165 ILYPAVEERAAR
-1177 LRFFITAKHTPDQ
+1177 LRFFITSRHTPDQ
-1190 IRRTVTALREE
+1190 IRKTVAAMQDE

-1206 PVYAAHLRER
+1206 PGYARRSA
-1216 NLPVSVA
+1216 

>member
-1 MRTWQVFCR
+1 
-10 RFSWN
+10 
-15 NRLRKPPLA
+15 
-24 SPDATLNAPARPSAR
+24 
-39 GGALHGECRPGLAA
+39 
-53 IHRQQIPIRLIRG
+53 
-66 TSAQAAGLE
+66 
-75 SLSVVNPIP
+75 VNPPP
-84 PSEGSFAPTIVDL
+84 PSEASFAPTIVDL

-119 EELNITYAELDR
+119 DEINVTYSELDR
-131 KARAVGGWLTQQGMA
+131 KARAVGGWLTSEGMA

-188 IEAIAADADASVA
+188 IEAIAADANASVA

-212 ALKASAPSLE
+212 ALRTSAPSLE
-222 HLIWKVDSELE
+222 HLMWQVDSELD
-233 PTWSERWD
+233 PHWSDRWER
-241 RPDIDGE
+241 PPVDGE

-259 TGTPKGVMLSHENL
+259 TGMPKGVMLSHENL

-342 TISGGPNFAY
+342 SISGGPNFAY

-415 MVTGGMKFEQPVVR
+415 MVTGGMKFEPPVVR
-429 NFDSLSVE
+429 NFDPLSVD
-437 TGTIQVRPED
+437 TGTVQVRSAD
-447 DTAARRLVGSGREL
+447 DPAARRLVGSGREL

-468 VDPQSCE
+468 VDPQSRE
-475 PLPPGRVGE
+475 PLPPGGVGE
-484 IWVSGPSVAQG
+484 IWVSGPSVAKG
-495 YWNRSEE
+495 YWNRPDE
-502 TAATFGAMLS
+502 TAETFGAMLA
-512 LPAADSPGRMG
+512 LPSADAPSRMG

-570 AVEESSGLVRPG
+570 SVEGASSVVRPG

-602 LERGKRDSAD
+602 LERGKRDPAALRA
-612 VQTAF
+612 AF
-617 EMIRKRL
+617 ETIRKRL

-661 DESLAVIEQ
+661 EESLAVIEQ
-670 HIGWLAASPEAADK
+670 HIGWVESAAATSAADR

-695 RPIGDT
+695 RPLGDT
-701 VVGHRPD
+701 SSGHRPD

-731 GSLTLDTNIVELGLD
+731 GNLTLDTNIVELGLD

-787 PMEGHKQA
+787 PTEGRTQA
-795 KAARVVA
+795 RAARAVA
-802 EITPDAY
+802 EIMPDAY

-834 PYFSIHE
+834 PYFSVHE

-864 GMSGDPSVTEAAKA
+864 GMSGDPAVTAAAKE
-878 ALDRYGTSVSA
+878 ALDRFGTSVSA

-901 ELEREFAAFIGAED
+901 ELEQAFAEFVGTAD
-915 AVTLVGGH
+915 AVTMVGGH

-961 RPFPHNDFEAAEG
+961 RPFPHNDFEAAET

-987 VVVEGIYSMDG
+987 VVIEGIYSMDG
-998 DYADVPKFIGLAKR
+998 DYADLPKFIGLAKR

-1023 SLGVMGETGRGI
+1023 SLGVMGRTGRGI

-1062 LIAGSSALIRW
+1062 LIAGSATLIRW

-1099 RLLKQEPERVA
+1099 QLLKQEPERVA
-1110 ALQANAKLFLQLA
+1110 SLQANARLFLDLA
-1123 GEAGLNTGNSGGSG
+1123 AQAGLNTGQSGGSG

-1177 LRFFITAKHTPDQ
+1177 LRFFITAKHTPEQ
-1190 IRRTVTALREE
+1190 IRRTVAALREE
-1201 LAKID
+1201 LVKID

>member
-1 MRTWQVFCR
+1 MAVG
-10 RFSWN
+10 
-15 NRLRKPPLA
+15 P
-24 SPDATLNAPARPSAR
+24 
-39 GGALHGECRPGLAA
+39 
-53 IHRQQIPIRLIRG
+53 
-66 TSAQAAGLE
+66 E
-75 SLSVVNPIP
+75 SLLHVNPTP
-84 PSEGSFAPTIVDL
+84 LPEGSFAPTIVDL

-119 EELNITYAELDR
+119 EELNITYAELDQ
-131 KARAVGGWLTQQGMA
+131 KARTIGAWLMDQGMS

-188 IEAIAADADASVA
+188 IEAIAADANASVA

-206 VLDRFD
+206 VLDRFES
-212 ALKASAPSLE
+212 LKASAPSLE
-222 HLIWKVDSELE
+222 HLVWQVNDELDQS
-233 PTWSERWD
+233 WSNRWN
-241 RPDIDGE
+241 RPDIKGG

-352 ELCVRKTTPEQRAAL
+352 ELCVRKTTPEQRASL

-382 RAETMA
+382 RAETMK
-388 AFAEAFA
+388 AFSEAFA
-395 VSGFRREAF
+395 ISGFRNEAF

-415 MVTGGMKFEQPVVR
+415 MVTGGMKFEPPVIHR
-429 NFDSLSVE
+429 FDPLSVE
-437 TGTIQVRPED
+437 TGTVTLNENSSPD
-447 DTAARRLVGSGREL
+447 ARQFVGSGREL

-468 VDPQSCE
+468 VDPQTFE
-475 PLPPGRVGE
+475 PLPPDRVGE

-495 YWNRSEE
+495 YWNRDEE
-502 TAATFGAMLS
+502 TKSTFQAMLK
-512 LPAADSPGRMG
+512 LPANTAGHVG
-523 RWRPNPGPYMRTGD
+523 RWKPNPGPYMRTGD

-570 AVEESSGLVRPG
+570 CAEEASGLVRAG
-582 SVAAFAVEIDD
+582 CVAAFAVEIDG

-602 LERGKRDSAD
+602 LERGKRDKAD
-612 VQTAF
+612 VLAAF
-617 EMIRKRL
+617 DAIRKRL
-624 ATEHEVAAEAIVLV
+624 ATEHEVATEAIVLV

-656 RRQFL
+656 RRQFS

-670 HIGWLAASPEAADK
+670 YISWLDSTKETSSPE
-684 PTPEA
+684 T

-695 RPIGDT
+695 RPLGET
-701 VVGHRPD
+701 SRGHRPN
-708 RELPAEVVQTV
+708 RELPSEVTQTV
-719 FDHVRRIAKDRA
+719 FEHVRRIAKERA
-731 GSLTLDTNIVELGLD
+731 GNLTLDTNIVELGLD
-746 SLERMEIVASLEETF
+746 SLERMEIVSSLEEAF

-787 PMEGHKQA
+787 PLEGNKNSHS
-795 KAARVVA
+795 ARVVA
-802 EITPDAY
+802 EITPDSYDIAQ
-809 KIEEFPEVRALE
+809 FPEVRALQ
-821 QNFAMVRDAGLEN
+821 QNFAMVRNAGLQN
-834 PYFSIHE
+834 PYFSVHE
-841 GKTTDRTMIG
+841 GKTTDKTTID
-851 GRELISW
+851 GREFISW

-864 GMSGDPSVTEAAKA
+864 GMSGDPVVTAAAKD
-878 ALDRYGTSVSA
+878 ALDHYGTSVSA

-901 ELEREFAAFIGAED
+901 ELEGAFADFIGTED
-915 AVTLVGGH
+915 AVTMVGGH

-946 HNSLLQGAVLSGARR
+946 HNSLLQGAILSGARR
-961 RPFPHNDFEAAEG
+961 RPFPHNDYEAAES
-974 MLAQLRSQYRRVL
+974 MLAELRSQYRRVL
-987 VVVEGIYSMDG
+987 VVIEGIYSMDG
-998 DYADVPKFIGLAKR
+998 DFADLPQFIGLAKR

-1023 SLGVMGETGRGI
+1023 SLGVMGPTGRGI
-1035 GEHYGVDPA
+1035 GEHFGVNPK

-1062 LIAGSSALIRW
+1062 LIAGSSTLVEW

-1099 RLLKQEPERVA
+1099 RLLKNEPQRVTK
-1110 ALQANAKLFLQLA
+1110 LQKNAKRFIELA
-1123 GEAGLNTGNSGGSG
+1123 GKAGLNTGSSGGSG

-1165 ILYPAVEEQAAR
+1165 ILYPAVEEKAAR
-1177 LRFFITAKHTPDQ
+1177 LRFFITANHSTDQ
-1190 IRRTVTALREE
+1190 IEKTVTAVREE
-1201 LAKID
+1201 LVKID
-1206 PVYAAHLRER
+1206 PSYAAHLREKSP
-1216 NLPVSVA
+1216 PVSVA

>member
-1 MRTWQVFCR
+1 MIP
-10 RFSWN
+10 N
-15 NRLRKPPLA
+15 PA
-24 SPDATLNAPARPSAR
+24 SEA
-39 GGALHGECRPGLAA
+39 
-53 IHRQQIPIRLIRG
+53 
-66 TSAQAAGLE
+66 
-75 SLSVVNPIP
+75 
-84 PSEGSFAPTIVDL
+84 SFAPTIVDL
-97 LRQRAAYRPH
+97 LRQRSAYRPH

-131 KARAVGGWLTQQGMA
+131 KARAVGGWLIDRGMV

-188 IEAIAADADASVA
+188 IEAIAADADAAVA

-212 ALKASAPSLE
+212 GLKAAAPSLE

-233 PTWSERWD
+233 PAWADRWE
-241 RPDIDGE
+241 RPDIDGD

-382 RAETMA
+382 RAETID
-388 AFAEAFA
+388 AFCEAFA

-415 MVTGGMKFEQPVVR
+415 MVTGGMKFEPPVLR
-429 NFDSLSVE
+429 AFDAASID
-437 TGTIQVRPED
+437 TGTAMARPA
-447 DTAARRLVGSGREL
+447 TAAGARRLVGSGREL
-461 DGQDVLI
+461 DGQDVHI
-468 VDPQSCE
+468 VDPQTCE
-475 PLPPGRVGE
+475 ALPPGRVGE

-495 YWNRSEE
+495 YWNRPEDSN
-502 TAATFGAMLS
+502 ATFGAMLS
-512 LPAADSPGRMG
+512 QPEPAASGQTVSK
-523 RWRPNPGPYMRTGD
+523 WRPNPGPYLRTGD

-555 IIIRGRNHYPQDLEH
+555 IIIRGRNHYPQDIEH
-570 AVEESSGLVRPG
+570 AVEQASPLVRAG
-582 SVAAFAVEIDD
+582 SVAAFAVDVEG
-593 RERVVIVAE
+593 RERVVVTAE
-602 LERGKRDSAD
+602 LERGRREPAEIA
-612 VQTAF
+612 TAF
-617 EMIRKRL
+617 EAIRSCL
-624 ATEHEVAAEAIVLV
+624 AIDHEVAVEAIVLV

-656 RRQFL
+656 KRQFL
-661 DESLAVIEQ
+661 DGTLEVVEQ
-670 HIGWLAASPEAADK
+670 HVGWLASAAPAAAS
-684 PTPEA
+684 TA

-695 RPIGDT
+695 RP
-701 VVGHRPD
+701 VGEASRAHRPD
-708 RELPAEVVQTV
+708 RELPQEIVQTV
-719 FDHVRRIAKDRA
+719 FDHVRQIAKERA

-746 SLERMEIVASLEETF
+746 SLERMEIVASLEEAF
-761 GARFPEQVLPTIETC
+761 GGRFPEQVLPQIETC
-776 REVTEAILDHM
+776 REVTEAIIDHM
-787 PMEGHKQA
+787 PLEGRTKVQA
-795 KAARVVA
+795 TAAAV
-802 EITPDAY
+802 EIPGDAY
-809 KIEEFPEVRALE
+809 RIAEFPEVRALE

-834 PYFSIHE
+834 PYFSVHE
-841 GKTTDRTMIG
+841 GLTVDRTRIG
-851 GRELISW
+851 GREMVSW
-858 ASYNYL
+858 ATYNYL
-864 GMSGDPSVTEAAKA
+864 GMSGEPEVAAAAKA
-878 ALDRYGTSVSA
+878 AIDQFGTSVSA

-901 ELEREFAAFIGAED
+901 ELEREIARFVGAED
-915 AVTLVGGH
+915 AITFVGGH

-935 PGDLVLHDAFA
+935 PGDLVLHDALA

-961 RPFPHNDFEAAEG
+961 RPFPHNDFRAADDL
-974 MLAQLRSQYRRVL
+974 LAQMRGQYRRVL
-987 VVVEGIYSMDG
+987 IVIEGIYSMDG
-998 DYADVPKFIGLAKR
+998 DFADLPQFVELAKR
-1012 HKSLLMVDEAH
+1012 HKALLMVDEAH
-1023 SLGVMGETGRGI
+1023 SIGVMGRRGRGI
-1035 GEHYGVDPA
+1035 GEHFGVNPA
-1044 DVDIW
+1044 DVDLW
-1049 MATLSKAFGSCGG
+1049 MGTLSKALGSCGG
-1062 LIAGSSALIRW
+1062 YIAGSKSLVRW
-1073 LKYTVPGFVYSIG
+1073 LKYTVPGFVYSVG
-1086 LPPPAAGA
+1086 LPPAAAGA

-1099 RLLKQEPERVA
+1099 RLLGQEPQRVEP
-1110 ALQANAKLFLQLA
+1110 LHANARLFLQLA
-1123 GEAGLNTGNSGGSG
+1123 REAGLDTGPSGGSAI
-1137 VVPVILGNSINSLKL
+1137 VPIILGNSINSLRL
-1152 SRALFE
+1152 SRALFA

-1165 ILYPAVEEQAAR
+1165 ILYPAVEERAAR
-1177 LRFFITAKHTPDQ
+1177 LRFFITSRHTPDQ
-1190 IRRTVTALREE
+1190 IRKTVAAMQDE
-1201 LAKID
+1201 LGKID
-1206 PVYAAHLRER
+1206 PGYARRSA
-1216 NLPVSVA
+1216 

>member
-1 MRTWQVFCR
+1 V
-10 RFSWN
+10 
-15 NRLRKPPLA
+15 
-24 SPDATLNAPARPSAR
+24 
-39 GGALHGECRPGLAA
+39 
-53 IHRQQIPIRLIRG
+53 IPNP
-66 TSAQAAGLE
+66 TSEA
-75 SLSVVNPIP
+75 
-84 PSEGSFAPTIVDL
+84 SFAPTIVDL

-131 KARAVGGWLTQQGMA
+131 KARTVGAWLMDRGMV

-212 ALKASAPSLE
+212 GLRATAPSLE
-222 HLIWKVDSELE
+222 NLVWKVDSELE
-233 PTWSERWD
+233 PEWAGRWE
-241 RPDIDGE
+241 RPDIDGD

-382 RAETMA
+382 RAETID
-388 AFAEAFA
+388 AFCEAFA
-395 VSGFRREAF
+395 PSGFRRQAF

-415 MVTGGMKFEQPVVR
+415 MVTGGMKFEAPVIR
-429 NFDSLSVE
+429 SFDAASIE
-437 TGTIQVRPED
+437 TGAAVPRPANA
-447 DTAARRLVGSGREL
+447 TGGRRLVGSGREL

-468 VDPQSCE
+468 VDPQTCE
-475 PLPPGRVGE
+475 ALPPGRVGE

-495 YWNRSEE
+495 YWNRPEASQE
-502 TAATFGAMLS
+502 TFGAMLS
-512 LPAADSPGRMG
+512 QPEPAPPAKGVAK
-523 RWRPNPGPYMRTGD
+523 WRPNAGPYLRTGD

-542 NGELF
+542 EGELF

-555 IIIRGRNHYPQDLEH
+555 IIIRGRNHYPQDIEH
-570 AVEESSGLVRPG
+570 AVEEASPLVRAG
-582 SVAAFAVEIDD
+582 SVAAFAVDVD
-593 RERVVIVAE
+593 GRERVVVVAE
-602 LERGKRDSAD
+602 VERGRRDAAE
-612 VQTAF
+612 VAAAF
-617 EMIRKRL
+617 DAIRKRL
-624 ATEHEVAAEAIVLV
+624 ATEHEVAVEAIVLV

-656 RRQFL
+656 KRQFL
-661 DESLAVIEQ
+661 ENALDVVEQ
-670 HIGWLAASPEAADK
+670 HVGWLAPATPAVAAGSD
-684 PTPEA
+684 A

-695 RPIGDT
+695 RP
-701 VVGHRPD
+701 VGEASRVHRPD
-708 RELPAEVVQTV
+708 RELPREIVETV
-719 FDHVRRIAKDRA
+719 FEHVRRIAKERA
-731 GSLTLDTNIVELGLD
+731 GSLTLETNIVELGLD
-746 SLERMEIVASLEETF
+746 SLERMEIVASLEEAF
-761 GARFPEQVLPTIETC
+761 GARFPEQVLPQIETC
-776 REVTEAILDHM
+776 REVTEAIIDHM
-787 PMEGHKQA
+787 PVEGRANVQ
-795 KAARVVA
+795 AARVVA

-809 KIEEFPEVRALE
+809 RIDQFPEVRALE

-834 PYFSIHE
+834 PYFSVHE
-841 GKTTDRTMIG
+841 GLTTDRTMIG

-858 ASYNYL
+858 ATYNYL
-864 GMSGDPSVTEAAKA
+864 GMSGDQQVTAASKA
-878 ALDRYGTSVSA
+878 AIDRFGTSVSA
-889 SRLVSGEKTIHQ
+889 SRLVSGEKTIHV
-901 ELEREFAAFIGAED
+901 ELERAIADLVGAED
-915 AVTLVGGH
+915 AITFVGGH

-946 HNSLLQGAVLSGARR
+946 HNSLLQGAILSGARR
-961 RPFPHNDFEAAEG
+961 RPFPHNDFAAAESI
-974 MLAQLRSQYRRVL
+974 LAQVRGQYRRVL
-987 VVVEGIYSMDG
+987 LVIEGIYSMDG
-998 DYADVPKFIGLAKR
+998 DFADLPKFIAVAKR
-1012 HKSLLMVDEAH
+1012 HKALLMVDEAH
-1023 SLGVMGETGRGI
+1023 SIGVMGPRGRGI
-1035 GEHYGVDPA
+1035 GEHFGVKPA
-1044 DVDIW
+1044 DVDLW
-1049 MATLSKAFGSCGG
+1049 MGTLSKAFGSCGG
-1062 LIAGSSALIRW
+1062 YIAGSATLVRW

-1086 LPPPAAGA
+1086 LPPAAAGA
-1094 ALGAL
+1094 ALGAIGMLHREPDRVTKL
-1099 RLLKQEPERVA
+1099 RE
-1110 ALQANAKLFLQLA
+1110 NARLFLQLA
-1123 GEAGLNTGNSGGSG
+1123 KEAGLDTGSSGGTAI
-1137 VVPVILGNSINSLKL
+1137 VPVILGNSMNALRL
-1152 SRALFE
+1152 SRALFA

-1165 ILYPAVEEQAAR
+1165 ILYPAVEEKAAR
-1177 LRFFITAKHTPDQ
+1177 LRFFITSRHTPDQ
-1190 IRRTVTALREE
+1190 IRRTVAAMQEE

-1206 PVYAAHLRER
+1206 PGYARRAG
-1216 NLPVSVA
+1216 